1 MAIRD
6 TNSLKMAFETGK
18 IPQQQ
23 DFHDL
28 IDSAVVASSGITPL
42 APADTMAA
50 PNGSK
55 RYVAT
60 AAGTYNNLKLADG
73 SAAPAISVSGE
84 ELSANIVYLIYTASS
99 NSWSKVIQN
108 IAAGPIYTS
117 IAANATTVTSNT
129 TCVID
134 KFYVADSGLQ
144 ITFTLPS
151 IAAEGSLI
159 GIAAKNVGGFKV
171 ATGGYLMIDGFNLG
185 DDYLECPQYSTVII
199 RCVEVNTGWVIES
212 YAGKLYNLGYSRY
225 FTHIPAI
232 TSDTNTNLISTAL
245 SYTTSGSPA
254 DNVFMSKSGS
264 LVGTNNV
271 VIGERS
277 LVSHS
282 GTCTSSVIIGSTAGY
297 IGGAYTNITAVGM
310 QAALRVFTS
319 YWSSYFGKG
328 AGRYSSN
335 HYYSIFIGAE
345 SGNYTDTIS
354 YSFILGFQTA
364 SGASNISN
372 GFIVSNYA
380 GYGINGSNNDI
391 IIGVNA
397 GRYLTGTSHNILIGY
412 NAGSEVAGNATGNYN
427 VIIGTNVTLPDGTNN
442 GLNIGGVLFGTGLND
457 DTSGDPKHNPT
468 STGKIGIG
476 TNAPKGVLDVVST
489 TNGSLPFP
497 RMTASQRTA
506 ISSPSVGTHVY
517 QTDGTEGVYVYKSG
531 GWAFAY

>member
-1 MAIRD
+1 MATI
-6 TNSLKMAFETGK
+6 LKVK
-18 IPQQQ
+18 
-23 DFHDL
+23 
-28 IDSAVVASSGITPL
+28 SGGVWVDI
-42 APADTMAA
+42 
-50 PNGSK
+50 
-55 RYVAT
+55 
-60 AAGTYNNLKLADG
+60 
-73 SAAPAISVSGE
+73 PAIV
-84 ELSANIVYLIYTASS
+84 
-99 NSWSKVIQN
+99 
-108 IAAGPIYTS
+108 GPQGATGPTGATGATGPPGPSYTS
-117 IAANATTVTSNT
+117 IAANSTTVTSNT

-171 ATGGYLMIDGFNLG
+171 ATGVGGYLMIDGFNLG
-185 DDYLECPQYSTVII
+185 NDYLECFQYSTVII

-212 YAGKLYNLGYSRY
+212 YAGKLYNSGYSRY

-245 SYTTSGSPA
+245 PYTASGSPA
-254 DNVFMSKSGS
+254 DNVFMSKSGT

-271 VIGERS
+271 VIGERT

-297 IGGAYTNITAVGM
+297 IGGDYTNITAVGM

-319 YWSSYFGKG
+319 SWSSYFGKG

-335 HYYSIFIGAE
+335 HFNSTFIGAE
-345 SGNYTDTIS
+345 TGNYTDTIS
-354 YSFILGFQTA
+354 NSFILGFNTA
-364 SGASNISN
+364 YGASNISN
-372 GFIVSNYA
+372 GFIVSDYA
-380 GYGINGSNNDI
+380 GQGINGSSNDI
-391 IIGVNA
+391 IIGQYA
-397 GRYLTGTSHNILIGY
+397 GRYLTGTSHNILIGF
-412 NAGSEVAGNATGNYN
+412 NAGTEVAGNATGNYN

-442 GLNIGGVLFGTGLND
+442 GLNIGGVLFGTGLNS
-457 DTSGDPKHNPT
+457 DTTGDPKHNPT

-476 TNAPKGVLDVVST
+476 TNAPNGVFDVVST

-497 RMTASQRTA
+497 RMTASERTA

-517 QTDGTEGVYVYKSG
+517 QTDGTEGVYVYKSS
-531 GWAFAY
+531 GWTFAY